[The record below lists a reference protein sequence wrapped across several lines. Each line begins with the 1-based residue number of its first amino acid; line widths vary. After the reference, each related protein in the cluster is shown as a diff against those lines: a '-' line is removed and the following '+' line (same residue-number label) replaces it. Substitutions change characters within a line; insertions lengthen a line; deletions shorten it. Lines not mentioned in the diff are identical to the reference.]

1 MSKTIGLLAA
11 LALLAG
17 LAAGPQEIA
26 EAAALFVPDLT
37 AFQWA
42 AILFGLAT
50 AVRSLSATL
59 IRMPNGWREFSQHR
73 AAMKANIAHFAR
85 GGHLPPERV
94 GSNRSGGVLILP
106 TASGSITYEDKD
118 GKTEFEWDLSGNRL
132 ATYAQ
137 PFTGYNDSKERYHLI
152 YILDRLW
159 RGSVGDGYGAGIR
172 RGLDCLVMPVVY
184 HFRPQLFDPM
194 PTPRWKIWKIRPFQA
209 PLQRDLMGAC
219 SEGAARQDG
228 DP

>member
-1 MSKTIGLLAA
+1 MRKTIGLLAA

-26 EAAALFVPDLT
+26 EVAALFVPDLT

-73 AAMKANIAHFAR
+73 AAMRDNIANFAR
-85 GGHLPPERV
+85 GGHLTPYRV
-94 GSNRSGGVLILP
+94 GANSRSGVFIRP

-118 GKTEFEWDLSGNRL
+118 GKSEFKWDLPSNGF
-132 ATYAQ
+132 TSFAQ
-137 PFTGYNDSKERYHLI
+137 PFTGYNESKERYHLV
-152 YILDRLW
+152 YILDRIW
-159 RGSVGDGYGAGIR
+159 RGSIGDRYGAGIR
-172 RGLDCLVMPVVY
+172 RGLGCLVMPVVY
-184 HFRPQLFDPM
+184 HFRPQLSDPM

-209 PLQRDLMGAC
+209 RLQRDLMEAC